1 MDDMLVKSR
10 KAELHLNNLKETF
23 DTLRKYQMRLNPTKC
38 VFGVSSGNFLGF
50 VVSQRGVEA
59 NPEKVKAIL
68 DMTSPR
74 SVKEVQRLTGC
85 IAALN
90 RFVSRAIYK
99 CLLFFKTLKQAL
111 QWTDEC
117 EEPFQALKD
126 YLSKPL
132 LLSPSI
138 EGEDLFL
145 YLAVSQTAVSSTLIR
160 EELKI
165 QKPIYY
171 TSQAFQG
178 AEARYPKIEK
188 LALAL
193 IVASRKLHFY
203 FQAHTILVMMDQPLR
218 KAMDRLDAIGRMVQ
232 WVVELSQFD
241 VDYRPR
247 TTIKAQALVDFVAEF
262 TMVDQDPESDYWTV
276 YTDGSSASGMGGVG
290 VILLSLEKYI
300 LKYKVQLQF
309 LATNNEAKYEAIL
322 TGLRVAK
329 ALGVRNLKLNSNLKL
344 VTGQMNNK
352 YEAKE
357 DRMKRYLALTSQLI
371 SNFDD
376 VKITQVPW
384 EENLE
389 VDEVARLA
397 SLETNEQRPR
407 LYIEVQYL
415 PSIEG
420 FDVNYV

>member
-1 MDDMLVKSR
+1 M
-10 KAELHLNNLKETF
+10 
-23 DTLRKYQMRLNPTKC
+23 
-38 VFGVSSGNFLGF
+38 
-50 VVSQRGVEA
+50 
-59 NPEKVKAIL
+59 
-68 DMTSPR
+68 
-74 SVKEVQRLTGC
+74 
-85 IAALN
+85 N

-188 LALAL
+188 LTLAL
-193 IVASRKLHFY
+193 IVASRKLRPY

-309 LATNNEAKYEAIL
+309 LATNNKAKYKAVL

-329 ALGVRNLKLNSNLKL
+329 AWGVRNLKLNSNLKL

-397 SLETNEQRPR
+397 SLETSE
-407 LYIEVQYL
+407 
-415 PSIEG
+415 
-420 FDVNYV
+420 